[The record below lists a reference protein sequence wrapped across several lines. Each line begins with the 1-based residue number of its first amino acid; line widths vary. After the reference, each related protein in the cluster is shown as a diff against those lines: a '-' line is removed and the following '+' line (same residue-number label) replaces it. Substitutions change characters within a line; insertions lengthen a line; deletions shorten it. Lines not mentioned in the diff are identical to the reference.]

1 METVERTHNPVIAA
15 LETPVLVAANMP
27 GPPDGFDPERDGA
40 TLWLKMRMRLHSPE
54 AE

>member
-1 METVERTHNPVIAA
+1 MEKVERTHYPVITAM
-15 LETPVLVAANMP
+15 ETLVLVAANLP

-40 TLWLKMRMRLHSPE
+40 SLWLKMRMRLRAPE